1 MRLPSATA
9 VAISS
14 PSALSRPLDTSSRIL
29 PLFTRALEGASGL
42 YPGPLRA
49 LGLVPQPSAQR
60 LQVGNQGR
68 DLVVGE
74 AQVGHD
80 RSRLLLL
87 GVGEPQPQVVR
98 VHVQRV
104 AGERLAGVDVSEV
117 GPGDA
122 DCRGDAADGVARGAG
137 PPAGEL
143 AGVVAAL
150 DEAIGTLG
158 GEGDGGG

>member
-1 MRLPSATA
+1 MPTRLWSAVVSQLPIPVLADGRRMRLPSATA

-74 AQVGHD
+74 AQVGH
-80 RSRLLLL
+80 
-87 GVGEPQPQVVR
+87 
-98 VHVQRV
+98 
-104 AGERLAGVDVSEV
+104 
-117 GPGDA
+117 
-122 DCRGDAADGVARGAG
+122 
-137 PPAGEL
+137 
-143 AGVVAAL
+143 
-150 DEAIGTLG
+150 
-158 GEGDGGG
+158 